1 VQAEDLRKMQDLI
14 SQEQFEME
22 VLDRLNS
29 MRFLQSLIFG
39 GGTMLRLCH
48 GLDRYS
54 VDLDFWLTDPSL
66 SENLFADM
74 KSYLA
79 RFYKLRDAASKHF
92 SLLFELGSASYVQNL
107 KIEIRKNPGRPETE
121 TAIAYSPHS
130 NRQVL
135 VRAMTLNQMM
145 MLKTLALLER
155 GEIRDAYDIEF
166 IVKRGI
172 PLQAETEVLAKIL
185 RCIDRFTKV
194 DYSSKLGSLLEPE
207 KRAYYREQNFRI
219 LKAEIQDRMKPDR
232 NR

>member
-1 VQAEDLRKMQDLI
+1 MQDLI
-14 SQEQFEME
+14 AQEQFEME

-29 MRFLQSLIFG
+29 MRFLRALIFG

-54 VDLDFWLTDPSL
+54 VDLDFWLNDPSL
-66 SENLFADM
+66 AENLFADI
-74 KSYLA
+74 KLYLT
-79 RFYKLRDAASKHF
+79 RFYTLRDAASKHF
-92 SLLFELGSASYVQNL
+92 SLLFELGSTSYAQHL

-135 VRAMTLNQMM
+135 VRVMTLNQMM
-145 MLKTLALLER
+145 LLKILALLDR

-166 IVKRGI
+166 MVKRGI
-172 PLQAETEVLAKIL
+172 PLQAKTEVLEKI
-185 RCIDRFTKV
+185 RQRINRFTKV

-219 LKAEIQDRMKPDR
+219 LKTAIQDRIKSSR